1 MARIP
6 KTIRFIRKPDHIT
19 FLIGLGLILIAT
31 PLQSFEIKLVS
42 AIFFIF
48 TLGYE
53 IYEISSRETDI
64 WQVDHVTFIIGIAIL
79 LFSFWYESLWLLILV
94 DVLICFTFGWEAYRT
109 RKKDLENEK
118 RRMQQ

>member
-6 KTIRFIRKPDHIT
+6 KTIRFIRKLDHIT
-19 FLIGLGLILIAT
+19 FLVGLGLILIAT

-42 AIFFIF
+42 LMFFIF

-64 WQVDHVTFIIGIAIL
+64 WQVDHVTFVIGIAML

-94 DVLICFTFGWEAYRT
+94 DVLICFTFGWEIYRT
-109 RKKDLENEK
+109 KKKDLENEK
-118 RRMQQ
+118 RRMQ

>member
-1 MARIP
+1 MIRIP

-31 PLQSFEIKLVS
+31 VLQSFEIKLVS
-42 AIFFIF
+42 TIFFIF

-64 WQVDHVTFIIGIAIL
+64 WQVDHVTFVIGIAIL

-94 DVLICFTFGWEAYRT
+94 DVLMCFTFGWEVYRI
-109 RKKDLENEK
+109 RKKDLENKK

>member
-1 MARIP
+1 MIRIP

-19 FLIGLGLILIAT
+19 FLVGLVLILIAT
-31 PLQSFEIKLVS
+31 LLQSFEIKLVS
-42 AIFFIF
+42 MIFFIF

-64 WQVDHVTFIIGIAIL
+64 WQVDHITFVIGIAIL

-94 DVLICFTFGWEAYRT
+94 DVLMCFTFGWEVYRI
-109 RKKDLENEK
+109 RKKDLENKK
-118 RRMQQ
+118 RRIQ

>member
-1 MARIP
+1 MIRIP

-42 AIFFIF
+42 TIFFIF

-64 WQVDHVTFIIGIAIL
+64 WQVDHVTFVIGIAIL

-94 DVLICFTFGWEAYRT
+94 DVLMCFTFGWEVYRI
-109 RKKDLENEK
+109 RKKDLENK
-118 RRMQQ
+118 RRGMQQ

>member
-1 MARIP
+1 MLKVP
-6 KTIRFIRKPDHIT
+6 KTIRFIRKVDHIT
-19 FLIGLGLILIAT
+19 FLVGLALILIAT

-48 TLGYE
+48 TLCYE

-64 WQVDHVTFIIGIAIL
+64 WQVDHITFIIGLAML

-94 DVLICFTFGWEAYRT
+94 DVLMCFTFGWEIYRV
-109 RKKDLENEK
+109 RKKDLENK
-118 RRMQQ
+118 RRRMQQ

>member
-1 MARIP
+1 MLKVP
-6 KTIRFIRKPDHIT
+6 KTIRFIRKVDHIT
-19 FLIGLGLILIAT
+19 FLVGLALILIAT

-48 TLGYE
+48 TLCYE

-64 WQVDHVTFIIGIAIL
+64 WQVDHVTFVIGIAIL

-94 DVLICFTFGWEAYRT
+94 DVLICFTFGWEVYRV
-109 RKKDLENEK
+109 RKKDLENK
-118 RRMQQ
+118 RRGMQQ

>member
-1 MARIP
+1 MLKVP
-6 KTIRFIRKPDHIT
+6 KTIRFIRKVDHIT
-19 FLIGLGLILIAT
+19 FLVGLALILIAT

-48 TLGYE
+48 TLCYE

-64 WQVDHVTFIIGIAIL
+64 WQVDHVTFVIGLAIL

-94 DVLICFTFGWEAYRT
+94 DVLICFTFGWEVYRT
-109 RKKDLENEK
+109 RKKDLENKK

>member
-6 KTIRFIRKPDHIT
+6 RTIRFIRKPDHIT
-19 FLIGLGLILIAT
+19 FLVGLVLILIAT
-31 PLQSFEIKLVS
+31 LLQSFEIKLVS
-42 AIFFIF
+42 TIFFIF

-64 WQVDHVTFIIGIAIL
+64 WQVDHVTFVIGIAIL

-94 DVLICFTFGWEAYRT
+94 DVLMCFTFGWEVYRI
-109 RKKDLENEK
+109 RKKDLENKK

>member
-1 MARIP
+1 MLKVP
-6 KTIRFIRKPDHIT
+6 KTIRFIRKVDHIT
-19 FLIGLGLILIAT
+19 FLVGLALILIAT

-48 TLGYE
+48 TLCYE

-64 WQVDHVTFIIGIAIL
+64 WQVDHITFVIGLAIL

-94 DVLICFTFGWEAYRT
+94 DVLMCFTFGWEIYRV
-109 RKKDLENEK
+109 RKKDLENK
-118 RRMQQ
+118 RRGMQQ

>member
-1 MARIP
+1 MLKVP
-6 KTIRFIRKPDHIT
+6 KTIRFIRKVDHIT
-19 FLIGLGLILIAT
+19 FLVGLALILIAT

-48 TLGYE
+48 TLCYE

-64 WQVDHVTFIIGIAIL
+64 WQVDHITFVIGLAIL

-94 DVLICFTFGWEAYRT
+94 DVLMCFTFGWEVYRV
-109 RKKDLENEK
+109 RKKDLENK
-118 RRMQQ
+118 RRGTQQ

>member
-1 MARIP
+1 MLKVP
-6 KTIRFIRKPDHIT
+6 KTIRFIRKVDHIT

-48 TLGYE
+48 TLCYE

-64 WQVDHVTFIIGIAIL
+64 WQVDHITFVIGLAML

-94 DVLICFTFGWEAYRT
+94 DVLMCFTFGWEVYRV
-109 RKKDLENEK
+109 RKKDLENK
-118 RRMQQ
+118 RRGMQQ

>member
-1 MARIP
+1 MIRIP

-31 PLQSFEIKLVS
+31 VLQSFEIKLVS
-42 AIFFIF
+42 TIFFIF

-64 WQVDHVTFIIGIAIL
+64 WQVDHVTFVIGIAIL

-94 DVLICFTFGWEAYRT
+94 DVLICFTFGWEVYRV

>member
-1 MARIP
+1 MTSIP

-19 FLIGLGLILIAT
+19 FLVGLGLILIAT

-42 AIFFIF
+42 MIFFIF

-64 WQVDHVTFIIGIAIL
+64 WQVDHVTFVIGIAML

-94 DVLICFTFGWEAYRT
+94 DVLICFTFGWEVYRI
-109 RKKDLENEK
+109 RKKDLENKK